1 MCDEKDW
8 NDHNKSKRE
17 RHRKWY
23 SRNLDFLIENMAG
36 RFQIKET
43 VLLFR
48 ENGKPKVDFYP
59 HTGRWRVPDK
69 NELRSGGAEDFLNWY
84 DKQKI

>member
-1 MCDEKDW
+1 MCDEEYWKKRMANKKERRKILY
-8 NDHNKSKRE
+8 ND
-17 RHRKWY
+17 
-23 SRNLDFLIENMAG
+23 NLDFLIENMAG

>member
-1 MCDEKDW
+1 MCDEEYWKKRMANKKERRKILY
-8 NDHNKSKRE
+8 ND
-17 RHRKWY
+17 
-23 SRNLDFLIENMAG
+23 NLDFLIENMSG

-59 HTGRWRVPDK
+59 HTGRWQIPNK
-69 NELRSGGAEDFLNWY
+69 NELRSGGAEDFLKWY
-84 DKQKI
+84 NKL